1 MYINHTAL
9 FTASLKFFYLIN
21 LAGKKKNL
29 CVCIF
34 PKNQY
39 SIPLNN
45 PTTVHILLN
54 NISNIFDFSKEIT
67 NHYFRV
73 CIKDDAGYD
82 GPRGIVVVKYLV
94 IGGKGHYNE
103 LNLLN

>member
-1 MYINHTAL
+1 MRLYI
-9 FTASLKFFYLIN
+9 SQKP
-21 LAGKKKNL
+21 
-29 CVCIF
+29 IF
-34 PKNQY
+34 DSSKQPNNSTY
-39 SIPLNN
+39 S
-45 PTTVHILLN
+45 N